1 MKEIINES
9 PKIKKTL
16 AYLEDFIDT
25 EHGELHEN
33 VETLLNDYK
42 KKLHRLYLIIKQS
55 DNKQLQLMKLNE
67 ELDKYKNN
75 LEQKVE
81 EEILKRREKEEMLLK
96 QSRMAAMGEMIDA
109 VAHQWLQPIN
119 IISLQ
124 SSILDEIFKRG
135 KLDKDYIVNF
145 QSKIQ
150 KQITHMSDTL
160 NTFRNF
166 VRPSTKISTFDVDK
180 MISKVLLLV
189 EDEFINNR
197 INIETNV
204 VKDFRLS
211 GNENE
216 FIHLIINIINNAKDA
231 FNEKNINDRKITINI
246 LDNDNIKSIELIDN
260 AGGIP
265 LDVINDIFK
274 ANVTTKEDGK
284 GTGIGLY
291 MSSLIAQK
299 YNGILSVENV
309 ENGAKFTFSIY

>member
-9 PKIKKTL
+9 AKIKKTL

-25 EHGELHEN
+25 DNGELHEN

-55 DNKQLQLMKLNE
+55 DNQQLQLMKLNE

-150 KQITHMSDTL
+150 KQIMHMSDTL

-189 EDEFINNR
+189 KDEFIKNR